1 MPQRKHLH
9 CHPTDHRPNNH
20 WAIEFDSAG
29 QWKSPLMGWTSATAD
44 TYSGVTVRLARLQ
57 DAVAYCEAMGWGYD
71 IMYPTNAR
79 NHVKKNYADNFMWK
93 GPPKEKE
100 EYD

>member
-1 MPQRKHLH
+1 
-9 CHPTDHRPNNH
+9 
-20 WAIEFDSAG
+20 
-29 QWKSPLMGWTSATAD
+29 MGWTSATAD